1 MCLCVCANVCMYAC
15 TYKRTYVRTTYV
27 CMHVCMHVC
36 MYVCM
41 NVCVYVCMYVG
52 VYVCINSMALKT
64 SDGHYVVQ
72 YLSFRFRVQW
82 NSSHNG
88 LIRTTEMLAFIKR
101 IQLKRP

>member
-1 MCLCVCANVCMYAC
+1 MHVRTSV
-15 TYKRTYVRTTYV
+15 RTYD
-27 CMHVCMHVC
+27 VC
-36 MYVCM
+36 MYVCLYECM
-41 NVCVYVCMYVG
+41 YVGMYVCMYVCMYVG
-52 VYVCINSMALKT
+52 VYVCMNSMALKT